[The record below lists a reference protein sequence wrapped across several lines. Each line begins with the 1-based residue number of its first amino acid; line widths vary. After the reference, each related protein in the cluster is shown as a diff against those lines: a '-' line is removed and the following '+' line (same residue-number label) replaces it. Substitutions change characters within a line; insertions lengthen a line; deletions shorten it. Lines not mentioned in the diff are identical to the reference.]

1 MNGKRY
7 IENSVTGNN
16 TRISQGKAI
25 FSINPLSTTAKII
38 LFLLI
43 CTGTAYSVIFVGRYQ
58 NISGQLLLNA
68 DFAKKLNSWQASRP
82 PSGKIVVRNSQLILS
97 SHDAGESIEV
107 SQKVQADVKGKKIRL
122 RATLASKNVIPGEKT
137 WNKARLLLVQYF
149 DEKPQWRF
157 PHVLAALT
165 GTHDRQVYNEVFSIS
180 PECSELRVVAEMSRC
195 SGEFF
200 IKNLGLYEVEE
211 TTIYTWTKWLVR
223 AAWILFIF
231 VLFVP
236 VLKGSGSTL
245 LKTFIVLTVLGVV
258 IGTTLPGKVKKE
270 LKEDITQKI
279 ETYTAPVMTKTKE
292 YAVDTTPYAS
302 VKLDITKIAHFCL
315 FALLALLLLLKDSS
329 RSIRLTLLEL
339 FMLACATE
347 CMQFYIDGRS
357 PLVTD
362 VVIDM
367 AGGVAGM
374 VAGKYLFNGRL
385 TAH

>member
-16 TRISQGKAI
+16 TRVSQGKAI
-25 FSINPLSTTAKII
+25 FSINTLSTTAKII

-43 CTGTAYSVIFVGRYQ
+43 CTGTASSVVFVGRYQ

-68 DFAKKLNSWQASRP
+68 DFTKKLNSWQTSRP
-82 PSGKIVVRNSQLILS
+82 PSGEIVVRNSQLILS
-97 SHDAGESIEV
+97 SHDAEKSIEV

-122 RATLASKNVIPGEKT
+122 RATLVSKNVIPGEKT

-149 DEKPQWRF
+149 DGKPQWRF

-211 TTIYTWTKWLVR
+211 TTIYTWVKWLVR

-258 IGTTLPGKVKKE
+258 IGTNLPGKVKKE

-292 YAVDTTPYAS
+292 YAVNTTQYAI